1 MSHAEGPWDFDARA
15 NERSAQV
22 IQIESLGRGG
32 LAAVLVPAI
41 LALLVAALAY
51 GVAGRALDRAN
62 LAERE
67 ARIAQDKYTYVQG
80 ELAKKGIYIST
91 DGH

>member
-1 MSHAEGPWDFDARA
+1 MDRDPFIQCETDG
-15 NERSAQV
+15 RSASV

-51 GVAGRALDRAN
+51 GVSSRALDRAN

>member
-1 MSHAEGPWDFDARA
+1 MSHAEGPWDFDARV
-15 NERSAQV
+15 NERSAQL

-51 GVAGRALDRAN
+51 GVASRALDRAN